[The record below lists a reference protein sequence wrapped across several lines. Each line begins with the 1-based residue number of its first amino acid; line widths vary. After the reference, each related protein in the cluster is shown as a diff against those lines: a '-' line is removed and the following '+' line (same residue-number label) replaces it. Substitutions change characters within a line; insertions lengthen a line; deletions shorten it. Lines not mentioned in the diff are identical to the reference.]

1 MASLDNN
8 KSKLTVVE
16 TLLATMPPSNYKITL
31 AQLRLA
37 AVCNRTLIA
46 RSGSN
51 CCFFS
56 CCGGHCAWRHDA
68 ECRLSTPSVSF
79 TMYAKAHI
87 QKFLSFFYGHANRED
102 IRNEPSI
109 PVSLLWKSWST
120 PWNQVRWQIACS
132 AAFEEYIKRPLL
144 TGCQNVFWT
153 QPTMTLVECGSI
165 WKNWRNAL
173 PKIPIM
179 IHSKKKRGQC
189 TSWTSTMTGSGVES
203 NNIV

>member
-1 MASLDNN
+1 MSESRHRHHLLYCTIARFSCYN

-87 QKFLSFFYGHANRED
+87 QK
-102 IRNEPSI
+102 I
-109 PVSLLWKSWST
+109 PVIFLWSCK
-120 PWNQVRWQIACS
+120 QRR
-132 AAFEEYIKRPLL
+132 Y
-144 TGCQNVFWT
+144 
-153 QPTMTLVECGSI
+153 
-165 WKNWRNAL
+165 
-173 PKIPIM
+173 
-179 IHSKKKRGQC
+179 KKRTVDPCQPALEKLIDSMEPGE
-189 TSWTSTMTGSGVES
+189 MTNKQANCVFSS
-203 NNIV
+203 S

>member
-1 MASLDNN
+1 
-8 KSKLTVVE
+8 
-16 TLLATMPPSNYKITL
+16 MPPSNYKITL

-87 QKFLSFFYGHANRED
+87 QK
-102 IRNEPSI
+102 I
-109 PVSLLWKSWST
+109 PVIFLWSCKQRRYKKRTVDPCQPALEKLIDSMEPGEMT
-120 PWNQVRWQIACS
+120 NKQIACS
-132 AAFEEYIKRPLL
+132 AALEEYIKRPLL